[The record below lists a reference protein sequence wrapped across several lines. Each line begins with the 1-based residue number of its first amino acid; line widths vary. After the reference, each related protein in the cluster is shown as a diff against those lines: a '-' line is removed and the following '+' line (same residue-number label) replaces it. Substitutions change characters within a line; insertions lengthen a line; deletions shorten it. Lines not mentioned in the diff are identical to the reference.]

1 MHMQQAGVR
10 FLPHLAMAWM
20 LAGALLAAVPRGA
33 QAAEVEGVKLAEQIS
48 VAGQPLVLNG
58 AGTRYRAV
66 FKVYVAG
73 LYLPRKTHLVDEIL
87 KAGAEPRRLQ
97 LTMLRDIDAAEFG
110 KMFYRGMEDNMDRN
124 AFAKLVPG
132 VMRMSQ
138 VFTDFKRN
146 KAGDVIDIDWV
157 PGTGMTIHVNGQ
169 SAGEPFKEPEFFAAL
184 MRIWLGTKPPD
195 WKLKDALLGK
205 AEGAAS

>member
-73 LYLPRKTHLVDEIL
+73 LYLPRKTHSVDEIL
-87 KAGAEPRRLQ
+87 KASAEPRRLQ

-157 PGTGMTIHVNGQ
+157 PGTGMTIHVNGK

-195 WKLKDALLGK
+195 WKLKDARLGK

>member
-58 AGTRYRAV
+58 AGARYRAV

-73 LYLPRKTHLVDEIL
+73 LYLPRKTHSVDEIL

-157 PGTGMTIHVNGQ
+157 PGTGMTIHVNGK

>member
-10 FLPHLAMAWM
+10 FLPHLVMAWM

-73 LYLPRKTHLVDEIL
+73 LYLPRKTHSVDEIL
-87 KAGAEPRRLQ
+87 KVGAEPRRLQ

-157 PGTGMTIHVNGQ
+157 PGTGMTIHVNGK

>member
-157 PGTGMTIHVNGQ
+157 PGTGMTIHVNGK
-169 SAGEPFKEPEFFAAL
+169 SAGEPFREPEFFAAL
-184 MRIWLGTKPPD
+184 MRIWLGTKPAD
-195 WKLKDALLGK
+195 WELKDALLGK

>member
-10 FLPHLAMAWM
+10 FLPHLARAWM

-58 AGTRYRAV
+58 AGARYRAV
-66 FKVYVAG
+66 VQVYVAG

-157 PGTGMTIHVNGQ
+157 PGTGMTIHVNGK

-205 AEGAAS
+205 EDA

>member
-20 LAGALLAAVPRGA
+20 LAGALFAAVPRGA

-58 AGTRYRAV
+58 AGARYRAV

-138 VFTDFKRN
+138 VFTNHKVLKTGENFML
-146 KAGDVIDIDWV
+146 DWI
-157 PGTGMTIHVNGQ
+157 PGTGTVLTVKGQ
-169 SAGEPFKEPEFFAAL
+169 VEGEPFREPEFFEAL
-184 MRIWLGTKPPD
+184 MRIWLGPKPAD
-195 WKLKDALLGK
+195 WQLKDALLGIK
-205 AEGAAS
+205 K

>member
-20 LAGALLAAVPRGA
+20 LAGALFAAVPRGA
-33 QAAEVEGVKLAEQIS
+33 QAAEVEGVKLAEQTS

-58 AGTRYRAV
+58 AGARYRAV

-138 VFTDFKRN
+138 VFTNHKVLKTGENFML
-146 KAGDVIDIDWV
+146 DWI
-157 PGTGMTIHVNGQ
+157 PGTGTVLTVKGQ
-169 SAGEPFKEPEFFAAL
+169 VEGEPFREPEFFEAL
-184 MRIWLGTKPPD
+184 MRIWLGPKPAD
-195 WKLKDALLGK
+195 WALKDALLGIRK
-205 AEGAAS
+205 

>member
-1 MHMQQAGVR
+1 MKVAIVGAG
-10 FLPHLAMAWM
+10 W
-20 LAGALLAAVPRGA
+20 AGCAAAVEATRLGHHVTIFEA
-33 QAAEVEGVKLAEQIS
+33 SRTAGGRARRVMAS

-58 AGTRYRAV
+58 AGARYRAV

-157 PGTGMTIHVNGQ
+157 PGTGMTIHVNGK
-169 SAGEPFKEPEFFAAL
+169 SAGEPFREPEFFAAL